1 MATKQ
6 LEKRQAKDGRE
17 QFLRPH
23 CSVIEVAGGDILVKI
38 EMPGV
43 SKDNLEID
51 VDSNELHVTGKR
63 PTSAPSGDPLVSER
77 FHGSYYQ
84 AFTLDD
90 TIDRQRIDAVLE
102 AGLLTLRLHRKESEK
117 PRRIQVKA

>member
-6 LEKRQAKDGRE
+6 LEKRQIKDGRE
-17 QFLRPH
+17 QVLKPR
-23 CSVIEVAGGDILVKI
+23 CSVIEEAEGDILVKV

-43 SKDNLEID
+43 TKDNLEID
-51 VDSNELHVTGKR
+51 VDSNELHITGKR
-63 PTSAPSGDPLVSER
+63 PTSTASGNPLVSER
-77 FHGSYYQ
+77 PRGSFYQ

-90 TIDRQRIDAVLE
+90 TIDQQKIDAVLE

-117 PRRIQVKA
+117 PRRIQVKS

>member
-6 LEKRQAKDGRE
+6 LEKRQTKDGRE
-17 QFLRPH
+17 QLLRPR
-23 CSVIEVAGGDILVKI
+23 CSVIEEAEGDILVKV

-43 SKDNLEID
+43 TKDNLEID
-51 VDSNELHVTGKR
+51 VDSNELHITGR
-63 PTSAPSGDPLVSER
+63 RAISTSSGSPLVSER
-77 FHGSYYQ
+77 PRGSFYQ

-90 TIDRQRIDAVLE
+90 TIDRQKIDAVLE

-117 PRRIQVKA
+117 PRRIQVKS